1 MLPRYS
7 VSNKNY
13 LIDTSE
19 LFVKLQ
25 RCSSHKS
32 LVQAR
37 LHYNEKKVTIIYAKG
52 GIFTFK
58 LDESIG
64 LSKKSTFTGHIGEVR
79 DFQMTNFV
87 IVKNKIKASGKD
99 DRG

>member
-7 VSNKNY
+7 ESNKNY

-25 RCSSHKS
+25 RCIANKS

-37 LHYNEKKVTIIYAKG
+37 LHYNDKKVTIIYAKG
-52 GIFTFK
+52 GIFTFR
-58 LDESIG
+58 LDESNG
-64 LSKKSTFTGHIGEVR
+64 LSKRSTFTGHIG
-79 DFQMTNFV
+79 
-87 IVKNKIKASGKD
+87 
-99 DRG
+99 